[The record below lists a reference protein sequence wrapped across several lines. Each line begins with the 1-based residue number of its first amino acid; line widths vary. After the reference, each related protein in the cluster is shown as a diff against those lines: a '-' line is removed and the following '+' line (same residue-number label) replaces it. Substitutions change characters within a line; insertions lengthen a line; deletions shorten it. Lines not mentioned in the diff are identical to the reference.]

1 VEEDRLRFTRDSLI
15 DCAPKVAPPF
25 QPDFVIAPCLSA
37 DLPAVV
43 EIERLS
49 FPTPWDRLAF
59 EEEMRR
65 PFARLE
71 VLRPKAT
78 GIAVAFCDYWLV
90 ADEVQI
96 LNIAA
101 HPEARRKGFAARLLA
116 HIVEQARLA
125 SFRLLSLEV
134 RLSNTPAQALYRKFG
149 FRDVG
154 LRPRYYADNQEDA
167 VLMDLVL
174 GE

>member
-1 VEEDRLRFTRDSLI
+1 VPPSLPH
-15 DCAPKVAPPF
+15 AL
-25 QPDFVIAPCLSA
+25 VIAPCRPA
-37 DLPAVV
+37 DLPAVE

-49 FPTPWDRLAF
+49 FPTPWDRRSF
-59 EEEMRR
+59 EEELER

-71 VLRPKAT
+71 VLREKAP
-78 GIAVAFCDYWLV
+78 GPVLAFCDYWLV

-96 LNIAA
+96 LNIAV
-101 HPEARRKGFAARLLA
+101 HPSSRRQGCAGRLLT

-125 SFRLLSLEV
+125 SFRWLSLEV
-134 RLSNTPAQALYRKFG
+134 RRSNLPAQALYRKFG

-174 GE
+174 RE